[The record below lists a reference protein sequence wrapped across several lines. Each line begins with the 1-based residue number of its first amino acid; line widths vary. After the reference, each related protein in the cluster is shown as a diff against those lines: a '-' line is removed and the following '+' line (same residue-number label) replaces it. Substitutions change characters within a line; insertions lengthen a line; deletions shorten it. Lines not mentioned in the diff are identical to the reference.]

1 MESIAASPCCT
12 PLPGKDRCCDSE
24 PATTANESAAAAH
37 SASAGADSAADVT
50 HAAVRARYTAAAEG
64 SARGCCSTPEDAEHV
79 LAALGYTS
87 EQAAAIPEGAN
98 LGLGCGNPL
107 AHAELVAGETVLDLG
122 SGAGIDCFI
131 AARQVGPAGRAIGV
145 DMTPA
150 MIDRARANARRASV
164 TNVEFRLGEI
174 EHLPVADGSV
184 DAIVSN
190 CVVNLSP
197 DKPAVFRE
205 AWRVLRAGGRL
216 LVSDLVWTKDVPDA
230 LKARVDRSVGCV
242 AGASR
247 LEDYLALLSAAGFRD
262 VAVVERAGYAPAES
276 ALGDD
281 AEEREAFAA
290 IASVKVRAIK

>member
-1 MESIAASPCCT
+1 MEPIAASPCCT
-12 PLPGKDRCCDSE
+12 PLPGKDRCCDSA
-24 PATTANESAAAAH
+24 PATAAAE
-37 SASAGADSAADVT
+37 STAGAHGATAGTDSAADVT
-50 HAAVRARYTAAAEG
+50 RAAVRARYTAAAEG
-64 SARGCCSTPEDAEHV
+64 SARGCCSTPEDAEQV
-79 LAALGYTS
+79 LAALGYTI

-107 AHAELVAGETVLDLG
+107 AHAGLVAGETVLDLG

-174 EHLPVADGSV
+174 EHLPVADDSV

-230 LKARVDRSVGCV
+230 LRARVDRSVGCV

-262 VAVVERAGYAPAES
+262 VAVVERGGYAPAES

>member
-1 MESIAASPCCT
+1 V
-12 PLPGKDRCCDSE
+12 
-24 PATTANESAAAAH
+24 TTASESAAGARDAH
-37 SASAGADSAADVT
+37 SAPVGTDPAADVT
-50 HAAVRARYTAAAEG
+50 RAAVRERYTAAAEG
-64 SARGCCSTPEDAEHV
+64 SARGCCSTPADADQV
-79 LAALGYTS
+79 LAMLGYTS

-107 AHAELVAGETVLDLG
+107 AHAGLVAGETVLDLG

-174 EHLPVADGSV
+174 EHLPVADDSV

-230 LKARVDRSVGCV
+230 LRARVDQSVGCV

-262 VAVVERAGYAPAES
+262 VEVVERGGFASAES

-290 IASVKVRAIK
+290 VASVKVRAIK